1 VDEHLGMMLAELKP
15 EDLKFLSELAQS
27 GKLTPVIDRRYP
39 LRETPAAMA
48 YLEEGRAQ
56 GKVVINLE
64 SDAAQRVSDL

>member
-1 VDEHLGMMLAELKP
+1 MMLAELKS

-39 LRETPAAMA
+39 LRETSAAMA